1 MGKQD
6 SPAELLFSLCHIQI
20 TASSETI
27 KQFTVMYNYLE
38 HGELRNMFK
47 TCHLAHFSLS

>member
-6 SPAELLFSLCHIQI
+6 SPIELLVSSCHIQI
-20 TASSETI
+20 TASSEAV

-38 HGELRNMFK
+38 HGELRNLFK
-47 TCHLAHFSLS
+47 NCNLSHFSLS